1 MSETTYTDDEKKTL
15 SVMKMQ
21 EDDLARLQKQN
32 DSHHQQLD
40 RMGQQ
45 LEQMKQRAKQLAEDE
60 GVELPKE
67 RHYPVSDK
75 PTKQIP
81 TEDIPSW
88 QSLEERAAQD
98 DSILDVTIED
108 LLSIDE
114 IAGAKADAKRINEQ
128 FAKLTGLSKR
138 DIAFL
143 SIAASIQTARWMM
156 MPKIAGYLGKSGKVL
171 AALSPSA
178 IAMLETQAN
187 PDERQLSVIDE
198 ANREFQEEAEWDA
211 EEVPE
216 GEKSWEDILQDKDRD
231 VEKTFNND
239 AMNWIFGIVNNITG
253 TKTGSNFK
261 TIDEMSGETVNT
273 TTVFSDA
280 FKSVKKDWLRLPAA
294 VYAQYARHRVSN
306 GEDAPDLL
314 APVTQAFSPEM
325 VGDLYKAQFSELA
338 AMRDI
343 TIIGQQAAIPLII
356 NMAIGLLH
364 GYMYNPETDGP
375 REFYDART
383 RKILSLSNMLAAASN
398 LTFTTITEDWTRVD
412 VGGLMVTATRAIQDG
427 SFLINL
433 REEFIRRHLDKVYEK
448 ELEDIER
455 HFQSLPD
462 TTEHDVQNV

>member
-1 MSETTYTDDEKKTL
+1 
-15 SVMKMQ
+15 
-21 EDDLARLQKQN
+21 
-32 DSHHQQLD
+32 
-40 RMGQQ
+40 
-45 LEQMKQRAKQLAEDE
+45 
-60 GVELPKE
+60 
-67 RHYPVSDK
+67 
-75 PTKQIP
+75 
-81 TEDIPSW
+81 
-88 QSLEERAAQD
+88 
-98 DSILDVTIED
+98 
-108 LLSIDE
+108 
-114 IAGAKADAKRINEQ
+114 
-128 FAKLTGLSKR
+128 
-138 DIAFL
+138 
-143 SIAASIQTARWMM
+143 MM

-198 ANREFQEEAEWDA
+198 ANREFQEEAEWDV

-383 RKILSLSNMLAAASN
+383 RKILLLSNLFASGSN
-398 LTFTTITEDWTRVD
+398 LTFTIAAEQWQKLDI
-412 VGGLMVTATRAIQDG
+412 GGLLVTGTRAVQD
-427 SFLINL
+427 LAYLTNL
-433 REEFIRRHLDKVYEK
+433 EDHFMKQQMDKVYEK
-448 ELEDIER
+448 ELQDIDS
-455 HFQSLPD
+455 HFKNEIIKTQ
-462 TTEHDVQNV
+462 

>member
-1 MSETTYTDDEKKTL
+1 MSDTIYTDDEKKTL
-15 SVMKMQ
+15 GVMKMQ
-21 EDDLARLQKQN
+21 EGDLARLQEQN
-32 DSHHQQLD
+32 ESHHQQLD
-40 RMGQQ
+40 RMSQQ
-45 LEQMKQRAKQLAEDE
+45 LEDMKRRARKIADDE
-60 GVELPKE
+60 GVELPIE
-67 RHYPVSDK
+67 HHYPVADK
-75 PTKQIP
+75 SVKQIP

-88 QSLEERAAQD
+88 QSLEERAAQTD
-98 DSILDVTIED
+98 MPLDITIED

-114 IAGAKADAKRINEQ
+114 IAGVKADVKRINEQ

-143 SIAASIQTARWMM
+143 SIAASIQTARWIM
-156 MPKIAGYLGKSGKVL
+156 MPKIAGYVGKSGKVL

-187 PDERQLSVIDE
+187 PDETQLAVIDE
-198 ANREFQEEAEWDA
+198 ANQEFQEEAGWDA
-211 EEVPE
+211 EEEPK

-239 AMNWIFGIVNNITG
+239 AMNWIFGIINNITG

-261 TIDEMSGETVNT
+261 TIDENSGEAVNT
-273 TTVFSDA
+273 TAIFSEA

-294 VYAQYARHRVSN
+294 VYAQYARHKVAN
-306 GEDAPDLL
+306 GEAAPDVL
-314 APVTQAFSPEM
+314 APVTEAFSPEM
-325 VGDLYKAQFSELA
+325 VSDLYKSQFSELA
-338 AMRDI
+338 SMRDL

-364 GYMYNPETDGP
+364 GYMYDPETDGP

-398 LTFTTITEDWTRVD
+398 LTFTTITENWAQVD

-433 REEFIRRHLDKVYEK
+433 REEFIRRHMDKTYEK

-455 HFQSLPD
+455 HFKQLPKG
-462 TTEHDVQNV
+462 TEQDVQNV